1 MEREPTTWIKLDRNI
16 KEWRWVH
23 DPIVLAIWVQLLIR
37 ANYKDVPVGNDFVHR
52 GEVYLSQELLAA
64 EIGITKKQ
72 LRTGLEKLK
81 CSGEIRAQRRIG
93 KTVVISIPCYD
104 KYQGEGQQNGNE
116 RASERATTEPNQP
129 IEKSTTERISADKEK
144 EKESTKEKE
153 KEKEYIKYS
162 LSLSLSHKPYH
173 TPTLD
178 EIREYERA
186 SGLGKDPDAFYKHY
200 EKEGWKANG
209 KKIYSWHRLYQ
220 NWQEPEK
227 PVAKDR
233 PKRITDSDGIIYELV
248 NGSYEKVRG

>member
-16 KEWRWVH
+16 REWRWIH
-23 DPIVLAIWVQLLIR
+23 DPIVLAIWVQLLLR

-129 IEKSTTERISADKEK
+129 IEKSTIERISADKEK
-144 EKESTKEKE
+144 EKESNKEKE

-178 EIREYERA
+178 EVREYERA
-186 SGLGKDPDAFYKHY
+186 SELGKDPDAFYKHY
-200 EKEGWKANG
+200 EAEGWKANG
-209 KKIYSWHRLYQ
+209 KKIYSWQRLYQ

-227 PVAKDR
+227 SVTKGR
-233 PKRITDSDGIIYELV
+233 PKRITDSDGITYELV
-248 NGSYEKVRG
+248 NGTYEKVRG